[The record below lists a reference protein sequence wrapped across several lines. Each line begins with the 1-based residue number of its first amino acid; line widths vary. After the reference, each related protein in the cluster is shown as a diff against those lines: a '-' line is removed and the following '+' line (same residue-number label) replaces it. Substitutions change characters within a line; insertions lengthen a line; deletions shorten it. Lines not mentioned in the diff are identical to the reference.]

1 MPIRRQ
7 LATALVATL
16 GMTLGSAALAADPP
30 ATPTPSAV
38 AAPSRPDLVR
48 LVRLKLS
55 AADLAS
61 AEAWTEDWKREYGPD
76 ATWLDARAWL
86 ARGAWMLH
94 QYDRALAFAGEVRA
108 AIGEPKPELLI
119 PLGAALEVEGR
130 ILAERA
136 GEAPAAAFFREVETL
151 SPDAAFRSRMW
162 KNINRLELVG
172 QAAPALTIADHV
184 GPIPPSLAALRGRPV
199 LLFLWNYRCGDCR
212 ASAPTLAAL
221 HDRYADKGLA
231 ILAPTR
237 LSGTIND
244 GKAATPAEE
253 KAEIARELATTY
265 KGTPDL
271 VAPIGTETM
280 IRYGASATPTF
291 VLIDGEG
298 IVRLYEPTRLTIAAL
313 SAAIEPLLAPPASAA
328 DSVKVL

>member
-1 MPIRRQ
+1 MPIRRA
-7 LATALVATL
+7 LATALVAAL
-16 GMTLGSAALAADPP
+16 GMAVGSAALAANPP
-30 ATPTPSAV
+30 ATPVPTAV

-48 LVRLKLS
+48 LVRFKLS

-136 GEAPAAAFFREVETL
+136 GVASGAAFFREVETL
-151 SPDAAFRSRMW
+151 SPDTAFRARMW

-172 QAAPALTIADHV
+172 QTAPPLAVADHV
-184 GPIPPSLAALRGRPV
+184 GPISPSLAALRGRPV
-199 LLFLWNYRCGDCR
+199 LLFLWNYRCGDCK
-212 ASAPTLAAL
+212 ASAPTLATV
-221 HDRYADKGLA
+221 HDRYADRGLA

-237 LSGTIND
+237 LAGRRADDSV
-244 GKAATPAEE
+244 ATPTEE

-265 KGTPDL
+265 QGTPDL
-271 VAPIGTETM
+271 AVPVDTETM

-313 SAAIEPLLAPPASAA
+313 SAAIEPLLAPPAPAA